1 MPHLRSRVGIDALN
15 RQSHD
20 TPCNH
25 NLSGGKTARIEHKC
39 ARRFLA
45 QAASKRLC
53 RKLGKKGVFVAQNF
67 ASGANRLTD
76 ARVAPCHHR
85 HHPMAYIVA
94 QVRNVLV
101 AFIFPP
107 WLTVHLQIAHE
118 LIVREVE
125 QGANHNV
132 PTARNAR

>member
-1 MPHLRSRVGIDALN
+1 M
-15 RQSHD
+15 
-20 TPCNH
+20 
-25 NLSGGKTARIEHKC
+25 
-39 ARRFLA
+39 

-53 RKLGKKGVFVAQNF
+53 GKLGKKGILIAQDL
-67 ASGANRLTD
+67 AGGANRLTD
-76 ARVAPCHHR
+76 TRVALRHHR
-85 HHPMAYIVA
+85 HHSMAHIVA

-118 LIVREVE
+118 FIVREVE

>member
-1 MPHLRSRVGIDALN
+1 MPHLRSRVGIDTLN
-15 RQSHD
+15 RQPHD

-25 NLSGGKTARIEHKC
+25 NLSGGKTARIEHQC
-39 ARRFLA
+39 ARRRLA

-53 RKLGKKGVFVAQNF
+53 RKLRKKGIFVAQNF

-76 ARVAPCHHR
+76 VRVALRHHR
-85 HHPMAYIVA
+85 HHPMAHIVA

-107 WLTVHLQIAHE
+107 RLTMYL
-118 LIVREVE
+118 
-125 QGANHNV
+125 
-132 PTARNAR
+132 